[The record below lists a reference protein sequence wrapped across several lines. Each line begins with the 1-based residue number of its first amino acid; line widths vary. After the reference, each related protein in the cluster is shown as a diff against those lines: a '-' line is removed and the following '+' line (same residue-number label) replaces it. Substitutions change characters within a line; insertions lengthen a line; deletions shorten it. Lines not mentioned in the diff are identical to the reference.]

1 MDAYD
6 LFDARERQHE
16 RDEAANSGY
25 AEWYAGFW
33 ARMRER
39 SDLTPPPVLDGY
51 DVVLGLVRQDR
62 GLDAA

>member
-25 AEWYAGFW
+25 AEWYADLFS
-33 ARMRER
+33 RMRNGQADEGQAE
-39 SDLTPPPVLDGY
+39 LLA
-51 DVVLGLVRQDR
+51 VVQRFLK
-62 GLDAA
+62 AAA